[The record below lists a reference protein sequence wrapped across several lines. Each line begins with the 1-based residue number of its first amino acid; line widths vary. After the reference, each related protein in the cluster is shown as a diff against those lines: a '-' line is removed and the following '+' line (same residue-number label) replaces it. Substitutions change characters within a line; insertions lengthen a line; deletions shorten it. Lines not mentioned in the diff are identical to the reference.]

1 MAANGSKPDTIVLIN
16 GLWMTALSWEHWAE
30 RYQQK
35 GFKVVARSWPGMEGD
50 IEELRRN
57 PAKEIGNL
65 GVTEIADH
73 YEAVVREQSSPPII
87 MGHSFGGL
95 FTQILVDR
103 GLGAAGVAI
112 DSAPAKGV
120 LGLPF
125 STLKVSLPFTINPF
139 NLNKVG
145 ALSEGQ
151 FHYAFGNLLSE
162 EESKKAYERYAVPGP
177 DHVLFQA
184 SVANFNPRSA
194 TAVNFHND
202 DRPPLLM
209 IAGGKDH
216 IVPAS
221 TTKANFNLYKKSKAL
236 TDYKEFPERSHFTLG
251 QPGWEEVA
259 DYALNWAVE
268 HANQRATAA

>member
-1 MAANGSKPDTIVLIN
+1 MAANGPKPDTVVLIN
-16 GLWMTALSWEHWAE
+16 GLWMTSLSWEHWVD
-30 RYQQK
+30 RYTKK
-35 GFKVVARSWPGMEGD
+35 GYKVIARSWPGMEGD
-50 IEELRRN
+50 IEDLRRN
-57 PAKEIGNL
+57 PPDELGKL

-73 YEAVVREQSSPPII
+73 YDAIVRERSSPPII

-95 FTQILVDR
+95 MTQILVDR

-125 STLKVSLPFTINPF
+125 STLKVSLPFTVNPF

-151 FHYAFGNLLSE
+151 FHYAFGNLLGE
-162 EESKKAYERYAVPGP
+162 EESKKAFERYAVPGP

-221 TTKANFNLYKKSKAL
+221 TTKANFNLYRKSKAV

-251 QPGWEEVA
+251 QAGWEEVA
-259 DYALNWAVE
+259 DYALDWSVQ
-268 HANQRATAA
+268 HANERAAAA

>member
-103 GLGAAGVAI
+103 CLGAAGVAI

-251 QPGWEEVA
+251 QAGWEEVA

>member
-35 GFKVVARSWPGMEGD
+35 GFKVVARSWPGMDGD
-50 IEELRRN
+50 IDELRRN

-251 QPGWEEVA
+251 QAGWEELA

>member
-251 QPGWEEVA
+251 QAGWEEVA
-259 DYALNWAVE
+259 DYALEWALE
-268 HANQRATAA
+268 HANQRAAGG

>member
-103 GLGAAGVAI
+103 GLGSAGVAI

-251 QPGWEEVA
+251 QAGWKEVA

>member
-103 GLGAAGVAI
+103 GLGSAGVAI

-251 QPGWEEVA
+251 QAGWEEVA